1 MTRQQSM
8 LAIGL
13 EAAPGTFLGTF
24 GIGHLY
30 AGRVGTGLVL
40 MASYWVLQAINV
52 MLMPFVI
59 GWFTFF
65 LTWLGYLV
73 FATSDL
79 VDSTNS
85 SRPRSRGVLG

>member
-13 EAAPGTFLGTF
+13 EAAPGTLLGTF

-30 AGRVGTGLVL
+30 AGRIGTGIVL
-40 MASYWVLQAINV
+40 MISYWVVQAINV
-52 MLMPFVI
+52 LLMPFLV
-59 GWFTFF
+59 GWLTFA

-73 FATSDL
+73 FSTTDL

-85 SRPRSRGVLG
+85 SS